1 MSKGSFGEF
10 PSRRVKITFM
20 IDETGTVWRPR
31 RAKKTGRN
39 TLLVILGLFVVA
51 AIVSGIF
58 VVNLANSFNS
68 QTQKIAQAFPE
79 ESTRPIKATEGP
91 ASKAQNILVLGSD
104 SRAASV
110 DMANEGAPSDQRSDT
125 MMWVH
130 IPGDGKNI
138 VMMSIMRDTWV
149 DIPGHGQAKIN
160 AAMAYGGVPLVVQT
174 LEGLF
179 KTRLDHVAI
188 VDFEGFKAI
197 TDALGGVDVN
207 VPIAFTS
214 SGSEGFTFPAGS
226 QRMNGDQALAFVRER
241 YAFSDGDYQRVRN
254 QQLFLKSVMNTAL
267 TPATLTDPGKIS
279 DLVSQVSPF
288 ISVDEGL
295 DAVAMASLAVSLR
308 DVRGSNVLSFTLPN
322 LGTGTSADGQ
332 SIVIKDD
339 AAISGIADA
348 LASDTL
354 VLHMDNNGLR

>member
-1 MSKGSFGEF
+1 MAS
-10 PSRRVKITFM
+10 M
-20 IDETGTVWRPR
+20 IDETEMDLRPR
-31 RAKKTGRN
+31 KAKKTRRN

-79 ESTRPIKATEGP
+79 ESNRPVKATEGP

-104 SRAASV
+104 SRAVSV
-110 DMANEGAPSDQRSDT
+110 DMAEEGVASDQRSDT

-179 KTRLDHVAI
+179 KSRLDHVAI

-197 TDALGGVDVN
+197 TDSLGGVKVN
-207 VPIAFTS
+207 VPMAFTS
-214 SGSEGFTFPAGS
+214 GNKQHTFSAGP
-226 QRMNGDQALAFVRER
+226 QVLNGDQALAFVRER

-267 TPATLTDPGKIS
+267 TPATLTNPGKIS

-295 DAVAMASLAVSLR
+295 DAAAMASMAVRLR

-339 AAISGIADA
+339 AAISAIADA